1 MKTNRF
7 LCLLLIGSSVINIA
21 TTVVSSCAESMCIC
35 DGEKRTASCRPD
47 RGREEL
53 LFFPSLPSYVTD
65 VMFKNYTRRHISSKD
80 LLNLTRL
87 GLEKL
92 RLHSMEITYM
102 EMGLFQSFKSL
113 KILDI
118 SHNPELSPD
127 TLREAFRNI
136 SQGFQTFNMTSSRLN
151 ITVPDM
157 FKYLVDTNFTRLGLA
172 YNPLYHFEADVVKG
186 INLTTLDLSSS
197 EFGNLSILCPANSIP
212 LLPTLSNLILRSTKI
227 KTLPKNILS
236 CFPNLQNVNLDNTPL
251 GVFPSFC
258 YNYQHVTNH
267 LEKLSLE
274 NIGIRGNIPSKHFL
288 CLNHLKYLK
297 LDRNP
302 ITDVPHFCNS
312 KGFSSVPKLNHLR
325 LQYTSISVFHNDS
338 LNCLP
343 SLQLL
348 EFKNNLFKSL
358 PTFCTENNTSYTPKL
373 KQLLLQNTSITTL
386 SGYKFRCL
394 PNLEKLDL
402 RYNYFKEVPSFC
414 DETKH
419 SVNPRLNYLD
429 LSNTK
434 IQYIFND
441 SFLCLPYLKTL
452 YLKKTEITRLE
463 GNIFS
468 SLKSLNYLEVG
479 NSPSLAFISKY
490 AFNSSSLH
498 TMKFTYN
505 NFDFERKK
513 NYPKYL
519 FKFCVNVRTL
529 DLSGNHFSTGPT
541 AEDILK
547 PLTKLVK
554 LILTNNRMDTIHEY
568 TFRSSKTL
576 KEIHLNQNKLIGWKE
591 NVFQNLSNLQ
601 HLNIAD
607 NKIAVFNKTSV
618 PTNILDNLNTLNLA
632 FNPFDCGC
640 DLIWF
645 KKWSLQTNVTL
656 LLFPNKYSCQTPAT
670 MLRQPI
676 TSLELTEDDCT
687 EKHPWILYIA
697 AASAGSFL
705 LVLTSIV
712 ITVQLPTIK
721 NYIYY
726 FRLKRIGYVKLI
738 NEQNFRYDAYVV
750 YCEADEKWVIR
761 NLVPKLESESL
772 QLCIPDREFRVGADR
787 CGEIES
793 AFQESKKILVILSND
808 FAKNEWCLW
817 QEHLVEE
824 RLRQRGN
831 SSVVFVLYK
840 NISSKNMISSLH
852 RTMKNQ
858 SIITW
863 HEGGARERMF
873 WKVVILAVQSPL
885 GEPPV
890 SVLNG

>member
-1 MKTNRF
+1 MKTNSL
-7 LCLLLIGSSVINIA
+7 LCLVIIGSSVIKIA
-21 TTVVSSCAESMCIC
+21 SAVVTSCAGSMCIC
-35 DGEKRTASCRPD
+35 DDEQLTASCRPD

-53 LFFPSLPSYVTD
+53 LFFPRLPNFVTD
-65 VMFKNYTRRHISSKD
+65 VMFKDYTRRHISTKD
-80 LLNLTRL
+80 LVNLTRL
-87 GLEKL
+87 RLEVL
-92 RLHSMEITYM
+92 RLHSMEITTM

-113 KILDI
+113 KIIDI
-118 SHNPELSPD
+118 SYNPELSSD
-127 TLREAFRNI
+127 TLKEAFRNI
-136 SQGFQTFNMTSSRLN
+136 SQGFQTFNMTSSRLD
-151 ITVPDM
+151 TVPDM
-157 FKYLVDTNFTRLGLA
+157 FKYLVDTNFTSLVLA
-172 YNPLYHFEADVVKG
+172 YNPLYHFKADVVKG
-186 INLTTLDLSSS
+186 LHLKILDLSYS
-197 EFGNLSILCPANSIP
+197 EFGNLTIICPAISTP
-212 LLPTLSNLILRSTKI
+212 LLPTLENLQLRSTKI
-227 KTLPKNILS
+227 KTLPKNVLS
-236 CFPNLQNVNLDNTPL
+236 CFPSLQKVNFDNTPF
-251 GVFPSFC
+251 GFFPTFC
-258 YNYQHVTNH
+258 HNYQHVTNH
-267 LEKLSLE
+267 LETLYLANTRISGH
-274 NIGIRGNIPSKHFL
+274 ICSKHFL
-288 CLNHLKYLK
+288 CLKNLRHIK
-297 LDRNP
+297 LDKNP
-302 ITDVPHFCNS
+302 ITNFPHFCNS
-312 KGFSSVPKLNHLR
+312 KGFSNVPKLYRLR
-325 LQYTSISVFHNDS
+325 LQFTSITIFHNDS
-338 LNCLP
+338 LKCLP
-343 SLQLL
+343 SLKSLDL
-348 EFKNNLFKSL
+348 KNNLFKSL
-358 PTFCTENNTSYTPKL
+358 PTFCRENNTSYTPKL
-373 KQLLLQNTSITTL
+373 KELFLQNTSITNL
-386 SGYKFRCL
+386 KGFKFGCL

-402 RYNYFKEVPSFC
+402 RYNFFRQVPSFC
-414 DETKH
+414 DGSNH
-419 SVNPRLNYLD
+419 STNPLLHDLN

-434 IQYIFND
+434 IKYIFND
-441 SFLCLPYLKTL
+441 SFLCLPSLRKL
-452 YLKKTEITRLE
+452 YLKNTEITRLDD
-463 GNIFS
+463 NIFS
-468 SLKSLNYLEVG
+468 SLGSLTYLEIG
-479 NSPSLAFISKY
+479 DSPSLTGISKY
-490 AFNSSSLH
+490 AFNIASLL

-513 NYPKYL
+513 YFPKYL
-519 FKFCVNVRTL
+519 FKSCANVTTL

-541 AEDILK
+541 AEETLK
-547 PLTKLVK
+547 PLTKLVT

-576 KEIHLNQNKLIGWKE
+576 KEIHLNQNKLIGWKK

-601 HLNIAD
+601 HLNMAD

-618 PTNILDNLNTLNLA
+618 PTNILNHLTTLNLA
-632 FNPFDCGC
+632 YNPFDCGC

-656 LLFPNKYSCQTPAT
+656 LLFPNKYSCQTPAS

-676 TSLELTEDDCT
+676 TSLQLTKDDCT
-687 EKHPWILYIA
+687 EKHPWIIYIA

-705 LVLTSIV
+705 LFLTFTL

-738 NEQNFRYDAYVV
+738 NDQDYRYDAYVV

-761 NLVPKLESESL
+761 TLVPKLESEGL

-858 SIITW
+858 SIVTW
-863 HEGGARERMF
+863 HEGGAREKMF